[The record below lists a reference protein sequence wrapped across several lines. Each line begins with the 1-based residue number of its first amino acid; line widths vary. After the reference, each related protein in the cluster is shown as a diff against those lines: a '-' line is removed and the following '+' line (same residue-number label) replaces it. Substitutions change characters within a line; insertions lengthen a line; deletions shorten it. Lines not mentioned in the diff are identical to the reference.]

1 MWGIVPAAGGGS
13 RIQPLAFSKELLPVG
28 SRAEGGVERPRAVGE
43 YIVERMIAGG
53 ATKLCF
59 VIAPGKS
66 DIMSYFGTSVDGV
79 PICYVVQSRP
89 GGLCDA
95 VFRAAPFIDRGEPVV
110 VGLPD
115 TIWFPVNALA
125 AVPDDTLAFLLFP
138 VDNPS
143 LFDVVLTAPDG
154 RVTAIQT
161 KSAEPGGSWV
171 WGSFKMSGP
180 VYHELHALWQQPD
193 RRDEYFGPLVNA
205 WLAQGGKATGLRG
218 GESYVD
224 VGTLDGYRSAMRILG
239 DTLTSEPVS
248 NSPTA
253 PTD

>member
-28 SRAEGGVERPRAVGE
+28 GRADGPHERPRAVGE

-53 ATKLCF
+53 ATRLCF

-66 DIMSYFGTSVDGV
+66 DIVSYFGSNVAGV
-79 PICYVVQSRP
+79 PICYVVQPRP
-89 GGLCDA
+89 AGLCDA
-95 VFRAAPFIDRGEPVV
+95 LFQAAPFIDRGEPVV

-115 TIWFPVNALA
+115 TIWFPVDALA
-125 AVPDDTLAFLLFP
+125 TVPADTLAFLLFP

-143 LFDVVLTAPDG
+143 LFDVVLTEPDG

-161 KSAEPGGSWV
+161 KHAEPRGSWV

-180 VYHELHALWQQPD
+180 VYHALHALWQQPD

-205 WLAQGGKATGLRG
+205 YLANGGTAVGLRT
-218 GESYVD
+218 GEAYVD
-224 VGTLDGYRSAMRILG
+224 VGTLDGYRRAVALLG
-239 DTLTSEPVS
+239 GTER
-248 NSPTA
+248 A
-253 PTD
+253 G